1 MNIFEKLKNFIDESK
16 EKRINN
22 SWIDDEN
29 MKVYIRKGYHL
40 IEGKMTPTLDIAS
53 ISVEEEKQNKGF
65 CSQFLEDAHEQN
77 PWDATFVEC
86 VLNTNLAS
94 HLLRNGWLPCQLG
107 ESFYKLKKEIKY
119 DPFKQIKIEKT
130 LL

>member
-1 MNIFEKLKNFIDESK
+1 MNISKRLEEFIKNSQD
-16 EKRINN
+16 KRMNN
-22 SWIDDEN
+22 VWIDDEN
-29 MKVYIRKGYHL
+29 MKAYVRKSYHL

-53 ISVEEEKQNKGF
+53 IAVDEEKQKQGF
-65 CSQFLEDAHEQN
+65 CSRFLEDAHEKN

-86 VLNTNLAS
+86 VLNPDLAS

-119 DPFKQIKIEKT
+119 DPFKEIKIEKT
-130 LL
+130 FL